1 MTVLQIY
8 ITRNYCYQIVITD
21 KSITVIPTT
30 EIGLFKVQSDCIV
43 FIDLAQR
50 KFAMY
55 SY

>member
-30 EIGLFKVQSDCIV
+30 KIGFLKVQTVIV
-43 FIDLAQR
+43 SMDLA
-50 KFAMY
+50 
-55 SY
+55 